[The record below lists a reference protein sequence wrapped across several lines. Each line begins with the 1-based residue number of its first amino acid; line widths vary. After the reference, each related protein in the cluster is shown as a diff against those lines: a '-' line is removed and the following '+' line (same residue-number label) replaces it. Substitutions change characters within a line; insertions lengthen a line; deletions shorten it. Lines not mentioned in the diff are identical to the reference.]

1 MAKEPKTYKAYS
13 LKDHTEFIEKAADAD
28 DDIDY
33 EKFWKIYQET
43 TEIIKTGIQKI
54 QKRLQEVRFDENVL
68 LVQDKSMKRTINE
81 FSDTLP
87 EIQNAILQ
95 SLMEVLNEFLKKHDE
110 KQTEF
115 NEEAQKQAENKRDNY
130 DASLKTD

>member
-1 MAKEPKTYKAYS
+1 MAKEPKNGVAYS
-13 LKDHTEFIEKAADAD
+13 RKDSKKFTVAAKDAD
-28 DDIDY
+28 DVIDY

-54 QKRLQEVRFDENVL
+54 QKQLQEVRFDENVL